1 MQFAGKSQ
9 LSQIIA
15 VFVSCVVI
23 QCLTLSTGLVH
34 SLTYAGGPA
43 VCLCLPRPPQCC
55 PAHHPQHPLPSGLLT
70 CGEYHS
76 HHGGAWRTHHS
87 HPRSAEVAN
96 GDQL

>member
-23 QCLTLSTGLVH
+23 HTMSALSLSTV
-34 SLTYAGGPA
+34 
-43 VCLCLPRPPQCC
+43 C
-55 PAHHPQHPLPSGLLT
+55 PAHHSAAPPTIPSVPSPLVSSPVVGT
-70 CGEYHS
+70 MHS
-76 HHGGAWRTHHS
+76 HYGGAWRAHHS